1 MPVSSDTSDS
11 ELEPARYNRPLLPQ
25 LTPDGRLVYEY
36 SYSAGRLGYIL
47 ASRYGRSRGRV
58 RDWLVEITQDT
69 RPWTPGFLD

>member
-11 ELEPARYNRPLLPQ
+11 ELEPARYNRSLLPQ
-25 LTPDGRLVYEY
+25 LTPDGRLVY
-36 SYSAGRLGYIL
+36 STGRLGYIL